1 MFFRQANQMPNLR
14 ESNSKFM
21 RRVALSASV
30 LLVLCLGALI
40 VWAGARV
47 RANSVASLG
56 SYRRNWSPVAA
67 ASYLDSREAWWQNW
81 PNAQL
86 HQGTFCISCHT
97 TLPYALVR
105 PWLRSALGETA
116 LTDDEKAMLASIEK
130 RVADWPQMSP
140 YYTDAAHAA
149 PSHAT
154 EAVLNAMILAKY
166 SAEQP
171 QLIPVARRA
180 FDEAWALQQTTGEN
194 AGGWEWQDFHEAP
207 WESPESAYQGAAM
220 MAIAVGSM
228 PPAYASDPAVGEHI
242 ERLRQYLL
250 LHYAAQPAMN
260 QLYLLWASTRIP
272 GLLSVAQR
280 ADLIK
285 KVASLQRSDGGW
297 SLPILDKQKAIKPAM
312 LDLFKR
318 ANHVDDSDGIA
329 TGLVVLAFE
338 EDGVSLENPTLKRG
352 LAWLEAHQREEG
364 SWWASSLNGFRN
376 PTTGMGRFMSDAA
389 TGYAVLALERAQ
401 DLSKPN
407 EKTRTA
413 RLVPDA
419 SQSARASSSASW

>member
-1 MFFRQANQMPNLR
+1 MPNLR
-14 ESNSKFM
+14 ESNPRFM
-21 RRVALSASV
+21 RRVAWFTSV
-30 LLVLCLGALI
+30 LLVLCVGALI

-47 RANSVASLG
+47 RANSVASVG
-56 SYRRNWSPVAA
+56 SYRSEWSPEAA

-81 PNAQL
+81 PDAQL

-105 PWLRSALGETA
+105 PGLRSALGETE
-116 LTDDEKAMLASIEK
+116 LTDDEKKMLASIEK
-130 RVADWPQMSP
+130 RVADWQEMSP
-140 YYTDAAHAA
+140 YYTDTAHAA

-166 SAEQP
+166 SEEQP
-171 QLIPVARRA
+171 QLLPVARHA

-194 AGGWEWQDFHEAP
+194 VGGWEWQDFHEAP

-228 PPAYASDPAVGEHI
+228 PAAYASDPAVRDHMEH
-242 ERLRQYLL
+242 LRQYLL
-250 LHYAAQPAMN
+250 VHYAAEPTMN
-260 QLYLLWASTRIP
+260 QLYVLWASSRVP
-272 GLLSVAQR
+272 GLLSASQR

-297 SLPILDKQKAIKPAM
+297 SLPALDEQKAIKPAM

-318 ANHVDDSDGIA
+318 ANHVDDSDGVA
-329 TGLVVLAFE
+329 TGLVVLALE
-338 EDGVSLENPTLKRG
+338 EDGVKLEDPALKRG
-352 LAWLEAHQREEG
+352 LAWLETHQRGEG

-389 TGYAVLALERAQ
+389 TGYAVLALERAPN
-401 DLSKPN
+401 LSKRN
-407 EKTRTA
+407 EKTIGA

-419 SQSARASSSASW
+419 GQSVRASSSASW